1 MACRK
6 QAKTLVI
13 PMEINRIQSK
23 QIKTDYLRCLQRAMF
38 NSAISPVP
46 EILLISRSFLLIA
59 MAVIADGLP
68 GFVVTNGLIGTD
80 DF

>member
-1 MACRK
+1 MASRK

-38 NSAISPVP
+38 NSVISPVP
-46 EILLISRSFLLIA
+46 EILLISRSFLPMA

-68 GFVVTNGLIGTD
+68 GFLVTSGLGCTD